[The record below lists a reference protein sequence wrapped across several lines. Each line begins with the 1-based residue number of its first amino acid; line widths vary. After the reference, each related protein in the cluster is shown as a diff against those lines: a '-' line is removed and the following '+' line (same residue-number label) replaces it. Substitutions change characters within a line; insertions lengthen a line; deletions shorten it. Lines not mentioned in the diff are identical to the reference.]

1 MMKKLFL
8 INKKSTRTTSR
19 WIAYL
24 VIVLVLTVSGMSVW
38 IVQANPGTVENFA
51 GLNRKNY
58 EISELASRFE
68 AQEHLRV
75 IVQLK
80 IPDQETNSKNQQ
92 TEIQKAQRD
101 LINGL
106 NQRSTRLVHE
116 YKFIPFVAMEVDQAG
131 FEALQNNPMVVGIEE
146 DIIMYPMLI
155 TSVPLINADDVW
167 AAGYTGSGQV
177 VAVLDTGVDKNHP
190 DLLGKVVSEACYS
203 TTSPI
208 TNPPTTSLC
217 PGGVAA
223 STAVDSAL
231 PYASNCP
238 AGECDHGTHVAGIVA
253 ANGLT
258 YKGVA
263 KEASL
268 IAIQVFSRINS
279 STIGSWSSD
288 QIKGLDRVYELK
300 DSFNIAAVNLSLG
313 GSSPYTSICDNL
325 SSNLAY
331 KAAVDQ
337 LRSAGIVTIAASG
350 NNGSSIAISSPACI
364 STVVSVG
371 ATTDADTVASFS
383 NSASFLDLLAPGNNI
398 TSTIPDNNYES
409 ISGTSMAAPHVAGA
423 WALVKSYN
431 PDLNIDEILWGFM
444 ISGKPITN
452 QKNGIIKPRI
462 DVLNTIN
469 FLENIQQV
477 YLPLITK

>member
-1 MMKKLFL
+1 MMEKHFF

-24 VIVLVLTVSGMSVW
+24 VIVLMLTVSGMSVW

-51 GLNRKNY
+51 GLNSKNY
-58 EISELASRFE
+58 EISEFASRFE
-68 AQEHLRV
+68 DQEHLRV

-80 IPDQETNSKNQQ
+80 IPDRVTNSKNQQ
-92 TEIQKAQRD
+92 SEIQKAQRD

-131 FEALQNNPMVVGIEE
+131 FEALHNSPMVAGIEE
-146 DIIMYPMLI
+146 DQFMKLLLLESIPI
-155 TSVPLINADDVW
+155 INAEDVW
-167 AAGYTGSGQV
+167 AAGFTGEGQV
-177 VAVLDTGVDKNHP
+177 IAILDTGVDKNHP

-203 TTSPI
+203 TTSVV

-217 PGGVAA
+217 PDNLAA

-263 KEASL
+263 KDANL
-268 IAIQVFSRINS
+268 IAIQVFSRVNN

-313 GSSPYTSICDNL
+313 GSSPYTTICDNL

-350 NNGSSIAISSPACI
+350 NNGSSVAISSPACI

-371 ATTDADTVASFS
+371 ATTDADAVASFT
-383 NSASFLDLLAPGNNI
+383 NSTSFLDLLAPGSNI
-398 TSTIPDNNYES
+398 ISPIPYGDYES
-409 ISGTSMAAPHVAGA
+409 MYGTSMAAPHVAGA
-423 WALVKSYN
+423 WALVKSVY
-431 PDLNIDEILWGFM
+431 PEMDIDTILWGFKV
-444 ISGKPITN
+444 SGKPITD
-452 QKNGIIKPRI
+452 QRNGTIKPRI
-462 DVLNTIN
+462 DVLKTIN

-477 YLPLITK
+477 YLPLITR